1 MKLTTKDTKTSKKL
15 LYTSVYDK
23 LYKMIINGE
32 YPLNSK
38 LPSEPELAKSFGVS
52 RMTLRQAL
60 ALLQDDGLVKNIR
73 GKGNFIIS
81 PEKCA
86 KRDFLELIGNPIY
99 KCHTEKIQDIEF
111 DMILGT
117 GGLPVSAEV
126 HAFDT
131 ETQLASREAIEKGVA
146 SLALIKRKIKIA
158 EKEIIKI
165 NNPRTDSEL
174 AFVLSLLY
182 NDAEKMTDS
191 VRVRVEAMRME
202 LLSTGKIAINENKIK
217 VTMDYKV
224 PNGNKKA
231 FTWQAPESDTPLDD
245 LAALADAVEDESGSR
260 PTRALTSRKVVKT
273 ICNCASV
280 RKAIYGVNSDKIVT
294 LAALNEL
301 LVQLDLPQIVV
312 YEGKYKKETTK
323 GYTTARYFP
332 ENVISMF
339 GDETLGETIYGLTA
353 EEVKL
358 IGDGK
363 MEEASMLDN
372 KIFVG
377 TYTSIDPVG
386 EFTKAVATVLPTLP
400 HGEELGIGT
409 ITLP

>member
-1 MKLTTKDTKTSKKL
+1 MPRIEEVFNTNELVNYFKER
-15 LYTSVYDK
+15 
-23 LYKMIINGE
+23 KMTQMLGE
-32 YPLNSK
+32 SLF
-38 LPSEPELAKSFGVS
+38 PE
-52 RMTLRQAL
+52 R
-60 ALLQDDGLVKNIR
+60 
-73 GKGNFIIS
+73 
-81 PEKCA
+81 
-86 KRDFLELIGNPIY
+86 
-99 KCHTEKIQDIEF
+99 KIQDIEF
-111 DMILGT
+111 DMILGS

-158 EKEIIKI
+158 EKELIKI

-174 AFVLSLLY
+174 AFVLSQLY

-191 VRVRVEAMRME
+191 VKVRVEAMRME
-202 LLSTGKIAINENKIK
+202 LLSSGKIAINENKVK
-217 VTMDYKV
+217 VTIDYKV
-224 PNGNKKA
+224 PAANKKS
-231 FTWQAPESDTPLDD
+231 FTWNAPTTDNPLDD
-245 LAALADAVEDESGSR
+245 LASLADAIEESGSR
-260 PTRALTSRKVVKT
+260 PTRALTSRKIVKA

-294 LAALNEL
+294 LTVLNEL
-301 LVQLDLPQIVV
+301 LAQLDLPQIVV
-312 YEGKYKKETTK
+312 YEAKYKSEGAK
-323 GYTTARYFP
+323 GYTTKRYFP
-332 ENVISMF
+332 ENCIAMF

-358 IGDGK
+358 IGDAK
-363 MEEASMLDN
+363 MEEASILDN

-386 EFTKAVATVLPTLP
+386 EFTKAVATALPTLP

-409 ITLP
+409 ITLA

>member
-1 MKLTTKDTKTSKKL
+1 MPRLEEVFNNKELVNYFKERKVTPML
-15 LYTSVYDK
+15 
-23 LYKMIINGE
+23 GE
-32 YPLNSK
+32 SLF
-38 LPSEPELAKSFGVS
+38 PE
-52 RMTLRQAL
+52 R
-60 ALLQDDGLVKNIR
+60 
-73 GKGNFIIS
+73 
-81 PEKCA
+81 
-86 KRDFLELIGNPIY
+86 
-99 KCHTEKIQDIEF
+99 KIQDIEF
-111 DMILGT
+111 DMILGS
-117 GGLPVSAEV
+117 GGLPVTAEV
-126 HAFDT
+126 HAYDT

-158 EKEIIKI
+158 EKELIKI

-174 AFVLSLLY
+174 AFVLSQLY

-191 VRVRVEAMRME
+191 VKVRVEAMRME
-202 LLSTGKIAINENKIK
+202 LLSTGKIAINENKVK
-217 VTMDYKV
+217 VTIDYKV
-224 PNGNKKA
+224 PTGNKKL
-231 FTWQAPESDTPLDD
+231 FTWQTPDSDNPLDD
-245 LAALADAVEDESGSR
+245 LATLADSVETESGSR

-273 ICNCASV
+273 ICKTASV

-312 YEGKYKKETTK
+312 YEGKYKKETAK
-323 GYTTARYFP
+323 GFATTRYFP
-332 ENVISMF
+332 ENVIAMF

-363 MEEASMLDN
+363 MEEASVLDN

-377 TYTSIDPVG
+377 TYSSIDPVG
-386 EFTKAVATVLPTLP
+386 EFTKAAATVLPTLP

-409 ITLP
+409 ITL

>member
-1 MKLTTKDTKTSKKL
+1 MPRLEEVFNTNELVNYFKERKVTPML
-15 LYTSVYDK
+15 
-23 LYKMIINGE
+23 GE
-32 YPLNSK
+32 SLF
-38 LPSEPELAKSFGVS
+38 PE
-52 RMTLRQAL
+52 R
-60 ALLQDDGLVKNIR
+60 
-73 GKGNFIIS
+73 
-81 PEKCA
+81 
-86 KRDFLELIGNPIY
+86 
-99 KCHTEKIQDIEF
+99 KIQDIEF

-217 VTMDYKV
+217 VTIDYKV

-245 LAALADAVEDESGSR
+245 LAALADAVENESGSR
-260 PTRALTSRKVVKT
+260 PTRALTSRKVFKT
-273 ICNCASV
+273 ICSCASV

-294 LAALNEL
+294 LATLNEL
-301 LVQLDLPQIVV
+301 LAQLDLPQIVV
-312 YEGKYKKETTK
+312 YEGKYKKETAK

-358 IGDGK
+358 IGDEK

-386 EFTKAVATVLPTLP
+386 EFTKAVATALPTLP

>member
-1 MKLTTKDTKTSKKL
+1 MPRIEEVFNTS
-15 LYTSVYDK
+15 
-23 LYKMIINGE
+23 
-32 YPLNSK
+32 
-38 LPSEPELAKSFGVS
+38 
-52 RMTLRQAL
+52 
-60 ALLQDDGLVKNIR
+60 
-73 GKGNFIIS
+73 
-81 PEKCA
+81 
-86 KRDFLELIGNPIY
+86 ELINYFKERTVTPMLGESLFP
-99 KCHTEKIQDIEF
+99 ERKIQDIEF

-131 ETQLASREAIEKGVA
+131 KTQLASREAIEKGVA
-146 SLALIKRKIKIA
+146 SLALIKRQIKIA

-165 NNPRTDSEL
+165 QNPRTDAEL
-174 AFVLSLLY
+174 AFVLSQIY

-191 VRVRVEAMRME
+191 VKVRVEAMRME
-202 LLSTGKIAINENKIK
+202 LLSSGKIAINENNIK
-217 VTMDYKV
+217 VTIDYKV
-224 PNGNKKA
+224 PAANQKP
-231 FTWQAPESDTPLDD
+231 FTWKAPATDTPLDD
-245 LAALADAVEDESGSR
+245 LETLASAIETTSGYR
-260 PTRALTSRKVVKT
+260 PTRALTSRKIAKT
-273 ICNCASV
+273 ICSAASV
-280 RKAIYGVNSDKIVT
+280 RSAIYGVNSDKIVT

-301 LVQLDLPQIVV
+301 LVQLELPQIVV
-312 YEGKYKKETTK
+312 YEGKYKKEGAK
-323 GYTTARYFP
+323 GFDTLRYFP
-332 ENVISMF
+332 ENKIAMF

-386 EFTKAVATVLPTLP
+386 EFTKAVATALPTLP

-409 ITLP
+409 ISFS

>member
-1 MKLTTKDTKTSKKL
+1 MPRLEEVFNTNELVNYFKERKVAPML
-15 LYTSVYDK
+15 
-23 LYKMIINGE
+23 GE
-32 YPLNSK
+32 SLF
-38 LPSEPELAKSFGVS
+38 PE
-52 RMTLRQAL
+52 R
-60 ALLQDDGLVKNIR
+60 
-73 GKGNFIIS
+73 
-81 PEKCA
+81 
-86 KRDFLELIGNPIY
+86 
-99 KCHTEKIQDIEF
+99 KIQDIEL

-117 GGLPVSAEV
+117 GGLPVTAEV

-131 ETQLASREAIEKGVA
+131 ETQLASREAIEKGAA

-158 EKEIIKI
+158 EKDIIKI

-174 AFVLSLLY
+174 AFVLSQLY

-191 VRVRVEAMRME
+191 VKVRVEAMRME
-202 LLSTGKIAINENKIK
+202 LLSTGKIAINENKVK
-217 VTMDYKV
+217 VTIDYKV
-224 PNGNKKA
+224 PSGNKKS
-231 FTWQAPESDTPLDD
+231 FTWQTPDSDTTLDD
-245 LAALADAVEDESGSR
+245 LETLADAVETESGSR

-273 ICNCASV
+273 ICNAASV

-301 LVQLDLPQIVV
+301 LAQLDLPQIVV
-312 YEGKYKKETTK
+312 YEGKYKKEGAK
-323 GYTTARYFP
+323 GYTTVRYFP
-332 ENVISMF
+332 ENVIAMF

-363 MEEASMLDN
+363 MESAEILDN

-386 EFTKAVATVLPTLP
+386 EFTKAVATALPTLP

-409 ITLP
+409 ITF

>member
-1 MKLTTKDTKTSKKL
+1 MPRLEEVFNNKELVNYFKERKVTPML
-15 LYTSVYDK
+15 
-23 LYKMIINGE
+23 GE
-32 YPLNSK
+32 SLF
-38 LPSEPELAKSFGVS
+38 PE
-52 RMTLRQAL
+52 R
-60 ALLQDDGLVKNIR
+60 
-73 GKGNFIIS
+73 
-81 PEKCA
+81 
-86 KRDFLELIGNPIY
+86 
-99 KCHTEKIQDIEF
+99 KIQDIEF
-111 DMILGT
+111 DMILGS
-117 GGLPVSAEV
+117 GGLPVTAEV
-126 HAFDT
+126 HAYDT

-158 EKEIIKI
+158 EKELIKI

-174 AFVLSLLY
+174 AFVLSQLY

-191 VRVRVEAMRME
+191 VKVRVEAMRME
-202 LLSTGKIAINENKIK
+202 LLSTGKIAINENKVK
-217 VTMDYKV
+217 VTIDYKV
-224 PNGNKKA
+224 PTGNKKS
-231 FTWQAPESDTPLDD
+231 FTWQTPDSDNPLDD
-245 LAALADAVEDESGSR
+245 LATLADAVETESGSR

-273 ICNCASV
+273 ICKTASV

-312 YEGKYKKETTK
+312 YEGKYKKETAK
-323 GYTTARYFP
+323 GFATTRYLP
-332 ENVISMF
+332 ENVIAMF

-363 MEEASMLDN
+363 MEEASVLDN

-377 TYTSIDPVG
+377 TYSSIDPVG
-386 EFTKAVATVLPTLP
+386 EFTKAAATVLPTLP